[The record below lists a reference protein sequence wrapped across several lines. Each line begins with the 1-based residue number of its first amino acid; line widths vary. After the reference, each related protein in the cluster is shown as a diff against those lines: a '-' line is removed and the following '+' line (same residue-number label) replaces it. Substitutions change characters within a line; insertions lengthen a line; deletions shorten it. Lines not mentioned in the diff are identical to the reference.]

1 MLVYRK
7 VNIGDLVL
15 DLLPEAMWPCGGLIA
30 SLFRFNFYRSRLNL
44 NIVCTPLVLC
54 FNEE

>member
-15 DLLPEAMWPCGGLIA
+15 DVLPEAMWPCGGLIA
-30 SLFRFNFYRSRLNL
+30 SLFRFNFYRSRLN
-44 NIVCTPLVLC
+44 IVCTPLVLC

>member
-15 DLLPEAMWPCGGLIA
+15 DVLPEAMWPCGRLIA
-30 SLFRFNFYRSRLNL
+30 SLFRFNFYRSRLN
-44 NIVCTPLVLC
+44 IVCTPLVLC